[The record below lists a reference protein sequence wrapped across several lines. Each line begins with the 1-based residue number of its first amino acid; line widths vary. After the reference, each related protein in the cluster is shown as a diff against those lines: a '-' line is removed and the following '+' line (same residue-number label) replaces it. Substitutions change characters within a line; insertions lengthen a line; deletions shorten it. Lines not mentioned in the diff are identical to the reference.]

1 MKYTDLD
8 KYIKKNNLLN
18 GVEAKSGIYAI
29 TIDDYIVYVGMAK
42 DMY

>member
-8 KYIKKNNLLN
+8 KYIKKNNLLVN
-18 GVEAKSGIYAI
+18 VEAKSGIYAI
-29 TIDDYIVYVGMAK
+29 TIDNYIVYVGKAK